1 MPKSKNHIRPNKTA
15 NPIPPESRPV
25 EVDFVLEFIGAG
37 HVYISGDFNDW
48 QPTSL
53 RMIGYPEA
61 GLWEKRLVLPPGRY
75 EYKFL
80 VDGTWLHDPE
90 AAENVPNIFG
100 SLNSVVLVKS
110 TM

>member
-48 QPTSL
+48 QP
-53 RMIGYPEA
+53 PA
-61 GLWEKRLVLPPGRY
+61 C
-75 EYKFL
+75 
-80 VDGTWLHDPE
+80 
-90 AAENVPNIFG
+90 A
-100 SLNSVVLVKS
+100 
-110 TM
+110 